1 MTAPV
6 PDLLDSVLAAWPGE
20 LELREGRFDAPVR
33 YTLVINAPAIDMR
46 GTVMAS
52 QRATIAAFALAWER
66 MRQDMRNSPKRCAC
80 GLLYG
85 EHAWDQKAASKRGA
99 CPDRPGRYEPEETH
113 HA

>member
-20 LELREGRFDAPVR
+20 LEFREGRFDAPVG

-46 GTVMAS
+46 GTVMARTREAIT
-52 QRATIAAFALAWER
+52 QFAMAYER
-66 MRQDMRNSPKRCAC
+66 MRNDLLHGPKRCIC
-80 GLLYG
+80 GAGYTDHEWG
-85 EHAWDQKAASKRGA
+85 PKRGA